1 MRVMRMKVT
10 RAEFIVGIKVDRR
23 AKCFNPIL
31 CTRAVAALFGI
42 VIRRCCHTVNRK
54 LANAFDGLS

>member
-23 AKCFNPIL
+23 VKCFNPIL

-42 VIRRCCHTVNRK
+42 ESSLTPSMTYHEKMT
-54 LANAFDGLS
+54 SP